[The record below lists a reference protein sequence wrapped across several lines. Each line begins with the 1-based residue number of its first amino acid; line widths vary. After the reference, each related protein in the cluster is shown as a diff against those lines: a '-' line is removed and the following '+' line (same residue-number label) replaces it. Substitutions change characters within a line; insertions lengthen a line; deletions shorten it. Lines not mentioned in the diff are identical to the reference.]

1 MHNPLAASAMT
12 FSNTAFALFFFFSTP
27 IAVSAQQ
34 YNPPNTDAEFERQYQ
49 ERIKKDRL
57 GGVYIPRNLDDA
69 LAQLNKLTSEEA
81 RQKFKALSEDSVCRI
96 MHNRLGQWMVVNW
109 SFYEGSRLSNYLRSA
124 GVTYPDDMADFL
136 ILAFHRQVNGH
147 PVSIRETA
155 IYFKEKRKQEWLRE
169 QSDGVVLREEVRKR
183 PRPDSLSVPAD
194 APAKP
199 PAPAAKPAPQGTYRK
214 Q

>member
-1 MHNPLAASAMT
+1 MK
-12 FSNTAFALFFFFSTP
+12 FSNTAFALICFFSSSAT
-27 IAVSAQQ
+27 ITAQQ

-57 GGVYIPRNLDDA
+57 GGVYIPRNLDEA

-81 RQKFKALSEDSVCRI
+81 RQKFKVLPEDAVCRI
-96 MHNRLGQWMVVNW
+96 MHNRLGQWMIANW

-136 ILAFHRQVNGH
+136 ILAFHRHVNGH

-155 IYFKEKRKQEWLRE
+155 VYFKEKRKQEWLRE
-169 QSDGVVLREEVRKR
+169 QSDGEVLQEEVRQR
-183 PRPDSLSVPAD
+183 PRPDSLSLPAS

-199 PAPAAKPAPQGTYRK
+199 PAPAAKPAPKGAVPK